1 MLVAKR
7 EVYSYHEE
15 NYSREAKK
23 VKPSR
28 KSNFFLK
35 LKAFGIA
42 LLTLFVCL
50 GILIRYTQMT
60 QIKMEVSKLDKEI
73 SELNKYK
80 TDISLELERIKE
92 SGWVEE
98 EAEKRLGMV
107 YPTNEQIVYVS
118 VNVNENNIENK
129 AIEEHKTGKLD
140 VFKLF
145 SSAVSKLTNKF

>member
-7 EVYSYHEE
+7 EVFSYNEE
-15 NYSREAKK
+15 NYLRETKK
-23 VKPSR
+23 NKHIR
-28 KSNFFLK
+28 KNNFSLK

-50 GILIRYTQMT
+50 GVLIRYAQMT

-73 SELNKYK
+73 SELSKHK
-80 TDISLELERIKE
+80 IDISLELEKIKE
-92 SGWVEE
+92 SGWIEG

-118 VNVNENNIENK
+118 VNVNDNIDNN
-129 AIEEHKTGKLD
+129 AIEENKTEKLGIL
-140 VFKLF
+140 KLF
-145 SSAVSKLTNKF
+145 SSAVSKLSNKF